1 MSAATTP
8 TKWSPAAEEA
18 PSELV
23 AFVEMLDAIPGL
35 PASATPTRSQ
45 HRLDHPPLLLPWQRR
60 AQSEH
65 GLTARGRGRG
75 DGAAGSRYESTLP
88 TAAQQHLLAA
98 GTGGTL
104 HSFRVVTASGAGGA
118 GSAPSSAS
126 TPATATGATLT
137 ATTRTQEIAV
147 LVVQP
152 GWGRV
157 AGTAAVAGVGAGLG
171 EGTFAR
177 SPYDA
182 RPLAAADALSTC
194 HAPASLTAATVR
206 GAQETL
212 GAPSTSAVPSERSHP
227 RAALELRGSSYY
239 SPLLESTVG
248 NGISTVENGPALES
262 APESAPESAHSFG
275 LSTSSFLYVPRCVF
289 LPLTKVSPPYVT
301 PPFFL
306 HITGC
311 TFRSSFTLLEA
322 LFSRGLVAGR

>member
-227 RAALELRGSSYY
+227 RAALELRESSYY
-239 SPLLESTVG
+239 SPLVY
-248 NGISTVENGPALES
+248 V
-262 APESAPESAHSFG
+262 FD
-275 LSTSSFLYVPRCVF
+275 LSTSTSFML
-289 LPLTKVSPPYVT
+289 LLTVDLFHLFVIISQSTFSTLNPT
-301 PPFFL
+301 
-306 HITGC
+306 C
-311 TFRSSFTLLEA
+311 T
-322 LFSRGLVAGR
+322 